1 MLHKIFA
8 FILTGLLFSF
18 PFLSPAL
25 GLNVIPSLQ
34 IGYLTLLQ
42 TNEEKNKMAGPDDL
56 KHERIE
62 NEKSGKDLNTNTFL
76 SNTHKRIKS
85 SSDAI
90 WSYNK
95 AADRILQNQCQPAL
109 KATTYHKRTTLLS
122 VKSVVLRR

>member
-8 FILTGLLFSF
+8 YILTGLLFSF

-42 TNEEKNKMAGPDDL
+42 TNEEKNKTAGPDDSKL
-56 KHERIE
+56 ERIE
-62 NEKSGKDLNTNTFL
+62 KTFSKRNLKTNTFL
-76 SNTHKRIKS
+76 SNAHKRIKS
-85 SSDAI
+85 FADAI